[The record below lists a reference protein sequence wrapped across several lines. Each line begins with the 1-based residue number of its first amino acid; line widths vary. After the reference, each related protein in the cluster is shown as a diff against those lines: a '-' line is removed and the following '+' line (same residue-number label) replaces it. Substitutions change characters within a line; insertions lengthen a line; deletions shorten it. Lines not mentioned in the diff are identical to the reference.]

1 MGRSSKIH
9 MVKNH
14 SFAVRTVPPLNRI
27 AEKTILNYLS
37 GLEIEQTVNDSINQI
52 IYNMFNFTDEEIR
65 YIKENA
71 LK

>member
-1 MGRSSKIH
+1 MCG
-9 MVKNH
+9 V
-14 SFAVRTVPPLNRI
+14 A
-27 AEKTILNYLS
+27 LNYLS